1 MDALV
6 KVSVVVPVYNT
17 APYLAQCLDSLI
29 GQSLADI
36 EIICVDDGS
45 TDDSPSILQEYAE
58 RDARIKVLSQQNQF
72 AGVARN
78 NGMTA
83 ACGEY
88 IMFCDSDD
96 FMADNALELMYEKCK
111 EDRADIC
118 VCAGERYY
126 EQLGLTVAAPG
137 YLEIKRVPEKLPFN
151 RSDNAEH
158 LFSFTT
164 IMMFNKMFRLDF
176 LREHHLQYATTRNGE
191 DVEICALALW
201 YADRITVVKT
211 PLVFYRIDRPDSL
224 VGTLSQAALDPLQ
237 AWMRV
242 WRAIGSEL
250 GDAKRS
256 FDCKFLGVARHTLRN
271 VRSGVA
277 FDQCFDYLKNEAV
290 DAMDLRIR
298 RDGYYYTPWYN
309 SFVSHLRDDGC
320 EDFKVYMLYAASQ
333 DLDADEARK
342 LDFRRRLREA
352 EQKKIQAEAALR
364 STEKHLSELKRKF
377 AKVEWVYR
385 LGSGTKNVLRK
396 LRSIPS
402 GDGDGNQPHRDT

>member
-1 MDALV
+1 MANPV

-17 APYLAQCLDSLI
+17 APYLAQCLDSLT

-45 TDDSPSILQEYAE
+45 TDESPAILEKYAE

-78 NGMTA
+78 NGMAA

-96 FMADNALELMYEKCK
+96 FMAENALELMYEKCK
-111 EDRADIC
+111 SDDADVC

-126 EQLGLTVAAPG
+126 EQLGLTVDAPG
-137 YLEIKRVPEKLPFN
+137 YLEVKRVPFS

-164 IMMFNKMFRLDF
+164 IMMFNKMFRFDF

-201 YADRITVVKT
+201 YAERITVVKT

-224 VGTLSQAALDPLQ
+224 VGTLSQSALDPLY

-242 WRAIGSEL
+242 WQTIGSEL
-250 GDAKRS
+250 GEAKRS

-271 VRSGVA
+271 VTNTNA
-277 FDQCFDYLKNEAV
+277 FDQCFDYLRSEAI
-290 DAMDLRIR
+290 DAMDLRVR
-298 RDGYYYTPWYN
+298 QDGYYYTPWYN
-309 SFVSHLRDDGC
+309 EFVSHLRDDSC
-320 EDFKVYMLYAASQ
+320 EDFKVYMLFATTR
-333 DLDADEARK
+333 DLDAEEARR
-342 LDFRRRLREA
+342 LDFRRRLRESEKRRAQVERTLKNTEKERA
-352 EQKKIQAEAALR
+352 EIERKFSKVKWLYSCGRAALR
-364 STEKHLSELKRKF
+364 LPRRIRKELIRDRGTAEK
-377 AKVEWVYR
+377 
-385 LGSGTKNVLRK
+385 
-396 LRSIPS
+396 
-402 GDGDGNQPHRDT
+402 

>member
-1 MDALV
+1 MDAPV

-17 APYLAQCLDSLI
+17 APYLPQCLDSLT
-29 GQSLADI
+29 GQSLTEI

-45 TDDSPSILQEYAE
+45 TDDSPSILREYAE
-58 RDARIKVLSQQNQF
+58 RDRRIKVLSQQNQF
-72 AGVARN
+72 AGAARN
-78 NGMTA
+78 NGMAA

-96 FMADNALELMYEKCK
+96 FMAENALELMYEKCK
-111 EDRADIC
+111 KDEADIC

-137 YLEIKRVPEKLPFN
+137 YLEVKRLPGKLPFN

-164 IMMFNKMFRLDF
+164 IMMFNKMFRLVF
-176 LREHHLQYATTRNGE
+176 LREHHLRYAMTRNGE

-201 YADRITVVKT
+201 HADRITVVKT

-242 WRAIGSEL
+242 WQAIGSEL

-271 VRSGVA
+271 VRNGVA
-277 FDQCFDYLKNEAV
+277 FDQCFNYLKNEAI
-290 DAMDLRIR
+290 DAMDLRTR
-298 RDGYYYTPWYN
+298 QDDYYYTPWYN
-309 SFVSHLRDDGC
+309 GFISHLRDDGC

-333 DLDADEARK
+333 DLDAEEARK
-342 LDFRRRLREA
+342 LDFRRRLRESEKQKVQVERTLKSA
-352 EQKKIQAEAALR
+352 EKQL
-364 STEKHLSELKRKF
+364 TELKRKF
-377 AKVEWVYR
+377 AKVEWIYR
-385 LGSGTKNVLRK
+385 IGRGAKSIPRK
-396 LRSIPS
+396 LSS
-402 GDGDGNQPHRDT
+402 FVSRDADNS

>member
-58 RDARIKVLSQQNQF
+58 RDARIRVLRQQNQF

-78 NGMTA
+78 NGMAA

-96 FMADNALELMYEKCK
+96 FMAENALELMYEKCK
-111 EDRADIC
+111 KDEADIC
-118 VCAGERYY
+118 VCAGKRYY
-126 EQLGLTVAAPG
+126 EQLGLTVDAPG
-137 YLEIKRVPEKLPFN
+137 YLEVKRVPQNLPFN
-151 RSDNAEH
+151 RLSNAEH

-201 YADRITVVKT
+201 HADRITVEKA

-224 VGTLSQAALDPLQ
+224 VGTLSQAALDPLY

-242 WRAIGSEL
+242 WQAIGSDL

-271 VRSGVA
+271 VTSGNA
-277 FDQCFDYLKNEAV
+277 FGRCFDYLKNEAI
-290 DAMDLRIR
+290 DAMGLRVR
-298 RDGYYYTPWYN
+298 QDGYYYTPWYN
-309 SFVSHLRDDGC
+309 EFVSHLSNDSC
-320 EDFKVYMLYAASQ
+320 EDFKVYMLFATNR
-333 DLDADEARK
+333 DLDTEEARR
-342 LDFRRRLREA
+342 LDFRRRLRES
-352 EQKKIQAEAALR
+352 EKQKIQAERALKDAEKERAEIERKFSKVKWLYSCGRTALR
-364 STEKHLSELKRKF
+364 LPRRIRKELARYRK
-377 AKVEWVYR
+377 AAGK
-385 LGSGTKNVLRK
+385 
-396 LRSIPS
+396 
-402 GDGDGNQPHRDT
+402 